1 MITSFIP
8 SLSIAEGVW
17 YNGFFIARNTM
28 PLYEYKCTK
37 CGSVFEVL
45 QKVNDLPIKKCIHC
59 QGAVKKV
66 ISPSA
71 LQFKGSGWYVTD
83 YASKGHQAPES
94 EAKEKPKKDKAE
106 SPKKKSPPDS
116 SSEKK

>member
-1 MITSFIP
+1 
-8 SLSIAEGVW
+8 
-17 YNGFFIARNTM
+17 M

-45 QKVNDLPIKKCIHC
+45 QKVNDLPLKKCIHC

-66 ISPSA
+66 LSPPA
-71 LQFKGSGWYVTD
+71 IQFKGSGWYVTD
-83 YASKGHQAPES
+83 YASKGTRASDPEL
-94 EAKEKPKKDKAE
+94 KEKPKKDKDKDKDTNTDTF
-106 SPKKKSPPDS
+106 PKKISSPSS

>member
-1 MITSFIP
+1 
-8 SLSIAEGVW
+8 
-17 YNGFFIARNTM
+17 M

-45 QKVNDLPIKKCIHC
+45 QKVNDLLLKKCIHC

-66 ISPSA
+66 LSPSA

-83 YASKGHQAPES
+83 YASKGNRASDS
-94 EAKEKPKKDKAE
+94 EPKEKPKKDKDT
-106 SPKKKSPPDS
+106 SPKKKGSPSS
-116 SSEKK
+116 SSEKNNP